1 LADNQNQL
9 SKAEVQ
15 TTPLNKMPVPGE
27 DEVGFT
33 AEEAAEVFEQN
44 GSANNQIADHQGE
57 RE

>member
-1 LADNQNQL
+1 MANNRQQL

-33 AEEAAEVFEQN
+33 AEDAAEVFEQN
-44 GSANNQIADHQGE
+44 GSANRIADHQGE